1 MNIENK
7 ESLKVLAR
15 IRITVD
21 FYNLWTDET
30 HWLIKKISA
39 DSSTNNVFLD
49 ILPDFV
55 ALGTGYTSS

>member
-7 ESLKVLAR
+7 ESLAR
-15 IRITVD
+15 IRITID

-30 HWLIKKISA
+30 YWLIKKISA
-39 DSSTNNVFLD
+39 VSSANNVFLD

-55 ALGTGYTSS
+55 VLGTGYTSS